1 MSAYP
6 SGAITLS
13 NASQQNDGYGAQIQ
27 RVLSIKAL
35 ADSLNIGFKLQH
47 IKQVERQITQKNMQ
61 EEEQALEIAN
71 FNRFLA
77 ALLDDSS
84 KGTVPIASQEFAKNL
99 PHLFLI
105 LLLNLPLALLRKK
118 NIEVRVENAYKFV
131 QCDSDLYAKL
141 KYNINA
147 IPKRRS
153 KNIVDINVH
162 LRFVNFANNTERY
175 LDPDYYFKN
184 LDYITEKLS
193 KADIPYTI
201 HLHSDFEEF
210 LATSNHLGISQSTLE
225 YLTEIGATDQAGIV
239 NLDILNRANNCKNQI
254 KHKYSNV
261 IEFQNDDPLSSLI
274 AMANSNYLILSKSS
288 FAFVAGILNKN
299 GQVASPF
306 YWNHPLSAWND
317 KGVFCD

>member
-35 ADSLNIGFKLQH
+35 ADSLNIGFKLQP
-47 IKQVERQITQKNMQ
+47 IKQVERQITQKNLQ

-77 ALLDDSS
+77 TLLEDSS
-84 KGTVPIASQEFAKNL
+84 KRTVPIASQDIAKTL

-105 LLLNLPLALLRKK
+105 LLVNLPPALLRKK
-118 NIEVRVENAYKFV
+118 TIEVRIENAYKFV
-131 QCDSDLYAKL
+131 QYNSDLYANL
-141 KYNINA
+141 KYNVNA
-147 IPKRRS
+147 IAKKRS
-153 KNIVDINVH
+153 KNIADINVH

-184 LDYITEKLS
+184 LDHLTEKLS
-193 KADIPYTI
+193 KLDIPYTI
-201 HLHSDFEEF
+201 YLHSDFAEI
-210 LATSNHLGISQSTLE
+210 LPTSNHLGISQSTLE
-225 YLTEIGATDQAGIV
+225 YLKEIGVTDQGGIV
-239 NLDILNRANNCKNQI
+239 NLDTLSRAINCKNQI
-254 KHKYSNV
+254 KRKYSNV

-288 FAFVAGILNKN
+288 FAFVAGILNKY
-299 GQVASPF
+299 GRVASPF
-306 YWNHPLSAWND
+306 YWNRPLSAWND
-317 KGVFCD
+317 KGVFCN